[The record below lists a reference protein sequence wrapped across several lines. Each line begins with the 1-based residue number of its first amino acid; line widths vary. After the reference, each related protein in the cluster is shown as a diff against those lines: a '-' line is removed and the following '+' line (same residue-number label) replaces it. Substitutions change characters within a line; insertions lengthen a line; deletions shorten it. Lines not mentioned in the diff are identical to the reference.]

1 MTVNLSMLAGAGAQF
16 FDNSGVILSG
26 GLVYTY
32 AAGTT
37 TPQAAY
43 TTSSG
48 STAHTNPIVLD
59 SAGRVPSGGEIWLT
73 DAVAY
78 KFLLKTSAAVTIG
91 TYDNVTGNS
100 SGISSS
106 LAASSGSSLVGFIQS
121 GTGAVATTVQS
132 KLRESV
138 SVMDF
143 GAVGDGVTNDAAAI
157 QLALNTG
164 KSVLIPSGTFLFGST
179 VSFTA
184 DNQCIYGVGNTS
196 ILKSGPNSVYINSVG
211 FDNLTVRDLKIVGTG
226 TNGGITI
233 TSSSQNFDVLNV
245 YFYEGGQRV
254 WLFTCDHVTVQ
265 NCTFDGTGYGVIAE
279 YGYASSNVLI
289 DGNIA
294 QNMQADFVEANT
306 AAASPQT
313 SEFWTISNN
322 IYTGAQD
329 YPTAATEKRFVG
341 ITSVRGVVI
350 SGNSI
355 KKSTGDAPIHLEDTL
370 GETIISDNIF
380 DNCVLSG
387 GNEGYIYLLNSAEN
401 VIISGNI
408 FLRTDT
414 SLGLAYA
421 VGTSS
426 GGFTNDIQFIGN
438 RVLGN
443 GSAGNFGGV
452 SYSSQGSGSLGN
464 FNCTG
469 NIFKSLTDGIAFG
482 SAENALISSNTF
494 SECNAGIRFTQ
505 STSNVGGIK
514 WLVANNVFNGTVG
527 TRDIFTTT
535 NTNGTGNPQKW
546 TVTGNVFAKEMYIA
560 NSIDTVVTNNTF
572 QSGASLNLAGSAT
585 RSVAFGNVFQDP
597 ATNVTATAPSLPN
610 YANDAAAAVG
620 LIPVGGMYRNGSVV
634 QVRVT

>member
-1 MTVNLSMLAGAGAQF
+1 MSALSIQVPFPVFQDRDGQPLDNGYVWIGTANLYPITNPVVAYFDSALTIIAAQPLRTINGYISNAGTPAQVYVDGANFSILVQDSKGSMIYSFPDGSGIITNA
-16 FDNSGVILSG
+16 SGVI
-26 GLVYTY
+26 
-32 AAGTT
+32 
-37 TPQAAY
+37 
-43 TTSSG
+43 
-48 STAHTNPIVLD
+48 
-59 SAGRVPSGGEIWLT
+59 
-73 DAVAY
+73 
-78 KFLLKTSAAVTIG
+78 
-91 TYDNVTGNS
+91 YDP
-100 SGISSS
+100 
-106 LAASSGSSLVGFIQS
+106 A

-233 TSSSQNFDVLNV
+233 TSNSQNFDVLNV
-245 YFYEGGQRV
+245 YFFEGGQRV
-254 WLFTCDHVTVQ
+254 WLFTCAHVTVQ
-265 NCTFDGTGYGVIAE
+265 NCTFDGTGYGVIAQ
-279 YGYASSNVLI
+279 YGFASSHVLI

-294 QNMQADFVEANT
+294 QNMQGDFVEANT

-322 IYTGAQD
+322 IYTGNKG
-329 YPTAATEKRFVG
+329 YPTPGTEKRFVG
-341 ITSVRGVVI
+341 ITSVRSVVI

-355 KKSTGDAPIHLEDTL
+355 KNAAGDAPIHLEDTL

-408 FLRTDT
+408 FLRTDA

-426 GGFTNDIQFIGN
+426 GGYTNDIQFIGN

-443 GSAGNFGGV
+443 GSGGNFGGV
-452 SYSSQGSGSLGN
+452 SYANQGSGSLGN
-464 FNCTG
+464 LNCTG

-482 SAENALISSNTF
+482 SAQNALISSNTF

-505 STSNVGGIK
+505 GTSNVGGIK

-572 QSGASLNLAGSAT
+572 QSGASLSIVGSAT

-620 LIPVGGMYRNGSVV
+620 LIPVGGIYRNGSIL
-634 QVRVT
+634 QVRVV

>member
-1 MTVNLSMLAGAGAQF
+1 MSALSIQVPFPVFQDRDGQPLDNGYVWIGTANLYPITNPVVAYFDSALTIIAAQPLRTINGYISNAGTPAQVYVDGANFSILVQDSKGSMIYSFPDGSGIITNA
-16 FDNSGVILSG
+16 SGVI
-26 GLVYTY
+26 
-32 AAGTT
+32 
-37 TPQAAY
+37 
-43 TTSSG
+43 
-48 STAHTNPIVLD
+48 
-59 SAGRVPSGGEIWLT
+59 
-73 DAVAY
+73 
-78 KFLLKTSAAVTIG
+78 
-91 TYDNVTGNS
+91 YDP
-100 SGISSS
+100 
-106 LAASSGSSLVGFIQS
+106 A

-233 TSSSQNFDVLNV
+233 TSNSQNFDVLNV
-245 YFYEGGQRV
+245 YFFEGGQRV
-254 WLFTCDHVTVQ
+254 WLFTCAHVTVQ
-265 NCTFDGTGYGVIAE
+265 NCTFDGTGYGVIAQ
-279 YGYASSNVLI
+279 YGFASSHVLI

-294 QNMQADFVEANT
+294 QNMQGDFVEANT

-322 IYTGAQD
+322 IYTGNKG
-329 YPTAATEKRFVG
+329 YPTPGTEKRFVG
-341 ITSVRGVVI
+341 ITSVRSVVI

-355 KKSTGDAPIHLEDTL
+355 KNAAGDAPIHLEDTL

-408 FLRTDT
+408 FLRTDA

-426 GGFTNDIQFIGN
+426 GGYTNDIQFIGN

-443 GSAGNFGGV
+443 GSGGNFGGV
-452 SYSSQGSGSLGN
+452 SYASQGSGSLGN
-464 FNCTG
+464 LNCTG

-505 STSNVGGIK
+505 GTSNVGGIK

-527 TRDIFTTT
+527 TQDIFTAT

-572 QSGASLNLAGSAT
+572 QSGASLSIVGSAT

-620 LIPVGGMYRNGSVV
+620 LIPVGGIYRNGSIL
-634 QVRVT
+634 QVRVV